1 MNKQTKEEMIA
12 MMKSKSNI
20 FKGKEICDVY
30 DDYIPELIKI
40 KEYNN
45 KTSYNANVSV
55 NELDIWD
62 LMEKGDLKLNE
73 WIDYKTIIKPYYD
86 IDLMCDTQEEMQDKF
101 NELLKLWTEKIC
113 EVFGCNVSDLGI
125 SSCNRYKKKIAKK
138 HKNKHYIVSFHI
150 IVNTHWTKMEYL
162 QEFNEKSGISDLNG
176 YDSSVYK
183 NGQNFRIVGQ
193 SKPEPNSKVFVP
205 YNYKEQKEIFKHIIQ
220 VSADEEMDFFT
231 MKELYVDIKKM
242 SPPVSPT
249 TSDDEKAEEMIF
261 DTDISELK
269 NLVLKIKNKYG
280 YDDWVKMGFIINH
293 ETGGSEEGFNLF
305 LEWSKQDED
314 GFESEKAVRNQWENC
329 KKSKA
334 KHKKVTMG
342 TLKTWYYEEY
352 PDEKKKKSKNPYKD
366 MYYKN
371 CTWNDDDKCWEGIT
385 NVEGMVELMNKELIF
400 VKETGETIVLD
411 GEEKWYLK
419 KPNLLKEL
427 FGCYIFKNIK
437 NKDLNP
443 ADIWLK
449 HIDRRQVVKI
459 GFDPKNID
467 NNEIFNIWKGLKINE
482 DYLND
487 FDVNDAKPIIEHIY
501 NIWCSQNQEYFDYVM
516 NWFAHIIQFPYKKT
530 GVVVCLKS
538 NKEGAG
544 KGIIMNKLR
553 KIIGDNHYFQCN
565 NLDQLT
571 GSFNGVGEGKILI
584 NLDEAFWG
592 KDKKKEGMLK
602 NIITEETKFVNKK
615 NKESYIIDDYCN
627 YIISTNNDCFIPA
640 SEGGR
645 RFFALDLDNKFS
657 GVQNGNKKDYF
668 KNINEAPAGAFAKY
682 LFKRDISS
690 FNPREFKKTALLQE
704 QIQHNWCSVRKWWF
718 NVLQE
723 AGFKTKL
730 DQVTGFVDLYDDAR
744 GKDGCRINAYLEKT
758 KYKYDSNKNKMKNE
772 EGDYIILD
780 QKHFYKKEFIYEVY
794 SENCDG
800 YKLDKSHFWEN
811 MKRHCLN
818 GLLNAE
824 HRFKGSN
831 QRWLEI
837 PELETMRKKFNE
849 LQDYD
854 YEYCEDTLG
863 DDWE

>member
-1 MNKQTKEEMIA
+1 MSEFKKMKVNLFLKSIEFKHNIPCYRLIDVNVVNGKKIPCGEKNDLKPDEIKNDRGRGNTFSFSIKWIPDLFMIDFDFKEDIENNDLFIYCKKVGMPYVETKKGFHFYTYIHNPDG
-12 MMKSKSNI
+12 KFCFSNQQ
-20 FKGKEICDVY
+20 KVYKDPNYEID
-30 DDYIPELIKI
+30 LIKI
-40 KEYNN
+40 NN
-45 KTSYNANVSV
+45 CWETSDRIMQNVHV
-55 NELDIWD
+55 VDKRVDIPNIHYKMLMKYLD
-62 LMEKGDLKLNE
+62 EEKLNFCDKWKWE
-73 WIDYKTIIKPYYD
+73 EGYEKP
-86 IDLMCDTQEEMQDKF
+86 
-101 NELLKLWTEKIC
+101 
-113 EVFGCNVSDLGI
+113 
-125 SSCNRYKKKIAKK
+125 
-138 HKNKHYIVSFHI
+138 
-150 IVNTHWTKMEYL
+150 
-162 QEFNEKSGISDLNG
+162 
-176 YDSSVYK
+176 
-183 NGQNFRIVGQ
+183 
-193 SKPEPNSKVFVP
+193 KPKPK
-205 YNYKEQKEIFKHIIQ
+205 
-220 VSADEEMDFFT
+220 
-231 MKELYVDIKKM
+231 

-249 TSDDEKAEEMIF
+249 TSDDEKVEEKVEEIIF
-261 DTDISELK
+261 EQDISELR
-269 NLVLKIKNKYG
+269 NLVLKIKTKYG
-280 YDDWVKMGFIINH
+280 YGDWVKMAFIIIH
-293 ETGGSEEGFNLF
+293 ETGGSEEGYKLF

-329 KKSKA
+329 KKNKA
-334 KHKKVTMG
+334 NGKKVTIG

-352 PDEKKKKSKNPYKD
+352 PEQKKKKSKNPYKD
-366 MYYKN
+366 IYYKN

-437 NKDLNP
+437 NKDINP

-467 NNEIFNIWKGLKINE
+467 NPEIFNIWKGLKINTS
-482 DYLND
+482 YMND
-487 FDVNDAKPIIEHIY
+487 FDVDDAKPILDHIY

-516 NWFAHIIQFPYKKT
+516 NWFAHIVQFPYKKT

-657 GVQNGNKKDYF
+657 GVQNENKKEYF
-668 KNINEAPAGAFAKY
+668 KNINEAPAGAFAKC
-682 LFKRDISS
+682 LFEKDISS
-690 FNPREFKKTALLQE
+690 FNPREFKKTSLLQE

-723 AGFKTKL
+723 AGFKTKMDQL
-730 DQVTGFVDLYDDAR
+730 DGFVNLYEDAR
-744 GKDGCRINAYLEKT
+744 GKDNVQLQHYLNKR

-772 EGDYIILD
+772 EGEYIILD
-780 QKHFYKKEFIYEVY
+780 QKHFYKKEFIYDVY
-794 SENCDG
+794 AENCDG
-800 YKLDKSHFWEN
+800 YKLDKAHFWEN

-818 GLLNAE
+818 GLLNAD

-837 PELETMRKKFNE
+837 PQLETMRKKFNE

-854 YEYCEDTLG
+854 YEYSEDTLG